1 MSTTNG
7 LIDNGVVIP
16 ASNITWADLANS
28 PYGSWAQ
35 WTSWNGGDPKLPLT
49 YVTDSVDF
57 GSVSD
62 LAVDLELDYTGTL
75 TLTLQHSEDNA
86 SFTDITVNASSSV
99 AGFRARFVRFS
110 LSLTGTDVS
119 ITKIL
124 ATLSNVTQEEVNT
137 FESNDLEG
145 TVSAREIP
153 LQKEYSKITAVLGT
167 SQTAIAT
174 ADDYVATDYVATD
187 YVGTLSATFVCMQDI
202 DNTDSAG
209 ELAPTFAV
217 FNKDGDTANAK
228 VFVQVIGLPKM
239 ATDTEKQ
246 ISIQRT

>member
-75 TLTLQHSEDNA
+75 TLTLQHSQDNA
-86 SFTDITVNASSSV
+86 SFTDISIGASDTV

-110 LSLTGTDVS
+110 LSLAGTDAS

-124 ATLSNVTQEEVNT
+124 ATLSNVTQEEIST
-137 FESNDLEG
+137 FETTALDGDIN
-145 TVSAREIP
+145 AREIP
-153 LQKEYSKITAVLGT
+153 LQKNYSKITAVIGT
-167 SQTAIAT
+167 AQSFLTTNDDYVAA
-174 ADDYVATDYVATD
+174 DYVATDYFGSPA
-187 YVGTLSATFVCMQDI
+187 AIFVTMKDI

-209 ELAPTFAV
+209 ELAPTFTV
-217 FNKDGDTANAK
+217 FDKDGDATDAK
-228 VFVQVIGLPKM
+228 VFVQVLGLPQM

>member
-35 WTSWNGGDPKLPLT
+35 WTSWNGGDPTLPLT

-75 TLTLQHSEDNA
+75 SLTLQHSQDNA
-86 SFTDITVNASSSV
+86 SFTDISIGASDTV
-99 AGFRARFVRFS
+99 AGFQARFVRFS
-110 LSLTGTDVS
+110 LSLAGTDAS

-153 LQKEYSKITAVLGT
+153 LQKQYSKITA
-167 SQTAIAT
+167 
-174 ADDYVATDYVATD
+174 
-187 YVGTLSATFVCMQDI
+187 
-202 DNTDSAG
+202 
-209 ELAPTFAV
+209 
-217 FNKDGDTANAK
+217 
-228 VFVQVIGLPKM
+228 
-239 ATDTEKQ
+239 
-246 ISIQRT
+246 